1 MVKHLKK
8 EFRRLMVEMKEL
20 ADSPSEKFDPERAR
34 ELQLEFAAIA
44 LAHNLADEAISDRR
58 YFAWLRKN
66 IPILKKNLGP
76 IWMVRIEGNY
86 AA

>member
-66 IPILKKNLGP
+66 IPILKKTRGRYG
-76 IWMVRIEGNY
+76 WFEFEGNY